1 MTMSEEGKKLHISG
15 RVEKKDSFAYILRA
29 ARKSRGF
36 CQWRAGRAVSKSAR
50 SIKNWESGRFTPSEV
65 VQAAILREIRGSKE
79 SPSFHYLRKAGR
91 THHIAWE
98 KGRGWFMRVTIQ
110 VGKKVVGRRI
120 KVRLK
125 TRDIDEAV
133 RTRDVVLSSYKVMG
147 FSVANVTTS
156 KGTSPKN
163 RQIDTP

>member
-1 MTMSEEGKKLHISG
+1 MIENVKKPDIFMTEDNKK
-15 RVEKKDSFAYILRA
+15 SFAFKLRA
-29 ARKSRGF
+29 ARKARGF
-36 CQWRAGRAVSKSAR
+36 CQWKAGRAVSKSR
-50 SIKNWESGRFTPSEV
+50 CTINQWESGRFTPSKVIQEAV
-65 VQAAILREIRGSKE
+65 LREIRGSKE
-79 SPSFHYLRKAGR
+79 PPSFQFLRKAGR

-110 VGKKVVGRRI
+110 VGKKVVGKRI

-125 TRDIDEAV
+125 TNDIQEAV

-147 FSVANVTTS
+147 FSVANVTMS

-163 RQIDTP
+163 RQIDTKQV